1 MKDQL
6 ALLYKLQQTD
16 TQMRADERE
25 LAGLDDGGA
34 LAEQLAG
41 AEAELQQRRETL
53 TATEAELQDKQ
64 LQLGSTEDEHKQK
77 WDQAY
82 GGRVSDPKELA
93 ALEQKIG
100 ELDRRKDKLEDDIIM
115 LLDEVDVCQAD
126 SAAKQTEVDELSGE
140 LAGVREHF
148 AQRTTALTA
157 ELEQLAEQRTELG
170 GQIDGALLDEY
181 ERILRRSG
189 DVAVAVAERNT
200 CSACHTAVAGGLVSE
215 LQMSSRL
222 VKCENC
228 RRILVLDKRV
238 N

>member
-6 ALLYKLQQTD
+6 ALLYRLQQID

-53 TATEAELQDKQ
+53 TTTEAQLQDKQ
-64 LQLGSTEDEHKQK
+64 LRVGSTEDEHKQK

-82 GGRVSDPKELA
+82 GGRVSDPRELT

-115 LLDEVDVCQAD
+115 LLDEVEVCQAD
-126 SAAKQTEVDELSGE
+126 SAAKQTEVDELSRE
-140 LAGVREHF
+140 VAGMREHF
-148 AQRTTALTA
+148 AQRTAALTA
-157 ELEQLAEQRTELG
+157 ELEQLAQQRRELV
-170 GQIDGALLDEY
+170 GQIEAALLDEY
-181 ERILRRSG
+181 ERIRRRSG
-189 DVAVAVAERNT
+189 NVAVAVAERNT
-200 CSACHTAVAGGLVSE
+200 CSACHTAVAGGLVGE
-215 LQMSSRL
+215 LAAPSRL

-228 RRILVLDKRV
+228 RRILVLDKWV